1 MVWLTQMPV
10 EYEKQYLN
18 MTKHYSRYH
27 GYAYDGVW
35 AAALAIEEVG
45 RKAHA
50 YNLSLEDF
58 SYRYNS
64 TTYIIDN
71 TLPYMCIL
79 LPLLPFLFA
88 CCVPCGAPPSISP

>member
-1 MVWLTQMPV
+1 MPV
-10 EYEKQYLN
+10 EYERQYTN

-50 YNLSLEDF
+50 YNLSLADF
-58 SYRYNS
+58 SYRYLLLHDGIRVHVSESKLWLHKIRIQEYESAMPNVLKVNS
-64 TTYIIDN
+64 EN
-71 TLPYMCIL
+71 KM
-79 LPLLPFLFA
+79 
-88 CCVPCGAPPSISP
+88 

>member
-1 MVWLTQMPV
+1 MPG
-10 EYEKQYLN
+10 EYERQYTN

-50 YNLSLEDF
+50 YNLSLADF
-58 SYRYNS
+58 SYRYQP
-64 TTYIIDN
+64 TTYAVFGRI
-71 TLPYMCIL
+71 LPTYNEYPAIR
-79 LPLLPFLFA
+79 LPKQRA
-88 CCVPCGAPPSISP
+88 SQVCYRAYR

>member
-1 MVWLTQMPV
+1 MPV
-10 EYEKQYLN
+10 EYERQYTN

-50 YNLSLEDF
+50 YNLSLADF
-58 SYRYNS
+58 SYRYLLTFTYYYHAMMWFCSSIHTQGCWNLP
-64 TTYIIDN
+64 TTW
-71 TLPYMCIL
+71 
-79 LPLLPFLFA
+79 
-88 CCVPCGAPPSISP
+88 GGGKE

>member
-1 MVWLTQMPV
+1 MPV
-10 EYEKQYLN
+10 EYERQYTN

-50 YNLSLEDF
+50 YNLSLADF
-58 SYRYNS
+58 SYRYVP
-64 TTYIIDN
+64 TYF
-71 TLPYMCIL
+71 YIL
-79 LPLLPFLFA
+79 LSCDDVLLLIHTQCPEMILNIIEKNFNKT
-88 CCVPCGAPPSISP
+88 

>member
-1 MVWLTQMPV
+1 M
-10 EYEKQYLN
+10 N

-50 YNLSLEDF
+50 YNLSLADF
-58 SYRYNS
+58 SYRYQP
-64 TTYIIDN
+64 TMQFLAAYYLHTMN
-71 TLPYMCIL
+71 TLLFDCQAASERAL
-79 LPLLPFLFA
+79 LPCLPVMEEWPDSSSRLICLIF
-88 CCVPCGAPPSISP
+88 

>member
-1 MVWLTQMPV
+1 MPV

-64 TTYIIDN
+64 TTYIIEVQYQRGSYIK
-71 TLPYMCIL
+71 LFRRSQKFHQLCICHVQFNSL
-79 LPLLPFLFA
+79 
-88 CCVPCGAPPSISP
+88 GQSS

>member
-1 MVWLTQMPV
+1 MPV
-10 EYEKQYLN
+10 EYERQYTN

-50 YNLSLEDF
+50 YNLSLADF
-58 SYRYNS
+58 SYRY
-64 TTYIIDN
+64 
-71 TLPYMCIL
+71 L
-79 LPLLPFLFA
+79 LLHGAYLLSCDDVLLLIHTHSFPFFRLRLVA
-88 CCVPCGAPPSISP
+88 AVSNLVDR

>member
-1 MVWLTQMPV
+1 MVWLLQMPG
-10 EYEKQYLN
+10 EYERQYTN

-50 YNLSLEDF
+50 YNLSLADF
-58 SYRYNS
+58 SYRYQP
-64 TTYIIDN
+64 TMQFLAAYYLHTMN
-71 TLPYMCIL
+71 TL
-79 LPLLPFLFA
+79 LFDCQA
-88 CCVPCGAPPSISP
+88 ASELCYRAYR